1 MMRLTVIP
9 ERASQRTQG
18 VAHHARPTG
27 TAGVQPSDF
36 SAAAYAFGHA
46 EDIRDR
52 NPVAPL
58 HGGITDREKP
68 ICSFS
73 VKNAPVYCYSSIN
86 SIKYN
91 ASDGNCAFGNRS
103 DENALSVADGRIH
116 AGPSGAEGHRRVL
129 AEQGGDDFPGCGHD
143 GNGFQAE

>member
-46 EDIRDR
+46 EDEATEERATILTGPWAEASPILERITSDVVLEQPIRLIGFGVTY
-52 NPVAPL
+52 VARR
-58 HGGITDREKP
+58 GT
-68 ICSFS
+68 
-73 VKNAPVYCYSSIN
+73 
-86 SIKYN
+86 
-91 ASDGNCAFGNRS
+91 
-103 DENALSVADGRIH
+103 VARQEGR
-116 AGPSGAEGHRRVL
+116 
-129 AEQGGDDFPGCGHD
+129 
-143 GNGFQAE
+143 